1 MEEQKYYVKLPH
13 VFLEDGFTDL
23 FVDSD
28 YINNGHCFQQAWIA
42 GQQMFTLHELESVMN
57 GALVRDVRFDDATE
71 IELVGD
77 IINGYW
83 INPLIEL
90 IPVNNVED

>member
-13 VFLEDGFTDL
+13 VFLEYSFTDL
-23 FVDSD
+23 FIDSD
-28 YINNGHCFQQAWIA
+28 YINNDYCFQQAIA
-42 GQQMFTLHELESVMN
+42 GKPMFTLHELESIMN
-57 GALVRDVRFDDATE
+57 GALVRDVGFDDTTE

-83 INPLIEL
+83 VNPLIEL
-90 IPVNNVED
+90 IPVNDEGV